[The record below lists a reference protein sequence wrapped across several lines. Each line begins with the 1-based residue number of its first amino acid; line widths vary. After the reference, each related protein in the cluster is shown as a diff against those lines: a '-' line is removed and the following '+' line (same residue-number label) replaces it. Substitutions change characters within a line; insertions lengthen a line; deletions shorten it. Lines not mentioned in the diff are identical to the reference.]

1 MDIVKIAKSLDLLK
15 FKTGGTYY
23 IKVPEENIELLV
35 VCNSRTSQSAEFIAL
50 HSFSGPLAQPF
61 FELNNVYIEGLIV
74 KKVDIVQD
82 GDDPVVHDPCVPLPI
97 NLYFEV
103 VVDENN

>member
-23 IKVPEENIELLV
+23 IKAPEENIELLV

-50 HSFSGPLAQPF
+50 HSFSGPLAQPVF
-61 FELNNVYIEGLIV
+61 VLNDIYIENLIV
-74 KKVDIVQD
+74 EKVDITQD
-82 GDDPVVHDPCVPLPI
+82 GDKPVVQDPCVPPPI
-97 NLYFEV
+97 SLYFEV